1 METSR
6 SDFKERMAKMQ
17 DDLDI
22 LREVGSIAAAHGSIA
37 LSEILGKR
45 INLLMP
51 SVDIISS
58 SGIPGKMNV
67 ENVGMAVISRM
78 VTGLTGQAV
87 FMMDERNAYK
97 LIELSNN
104 IRKEDKQSYVITEVG
119 ISSIKEIG
127 NIVTS
132 AYLNALSIMFKRAI
146 LALPPVLISGTID
159 EILNIIISSSGA
171 DECALLIEAAF
182 EEPQEKIKGGFYL
195 VLIQEAVVA
204 IQEACKQM
212 LFELETK

>member
-1 METSR
+1 MH
-6 SDFKERMAKMQ
+6 

-22 LREVGSIAAAHGSIA
+22 LREVGSIAASHGSIA

-58 SGIPGKMNV
+58 SGIPAKV
-67 ENVGMAVISRM
+67 DIERVGMAVISKM
-78 VTGLTGQAV
+78 ITGLKGQAV
-87 FMMDERNAYK
+87 FMLDEKNAYK

-104 IRKEDKQSYVITEVG
+104 IRNEDKKSQVITEVG

-132 AYLNALSIMFKRAI
+132 AYLNALSIMFKKAI
-146 LALPPVLISGTID
+146 LSLPPVLISGTIG
-159 EILNIIISSSGA
+159 EIINIIVTSSGTE
-171 DECALLIEAAF
+171 DCALLVEAIF
-182 EEPQEKIKGGFYL
+182 EEPHEKIKGGFYL

-212 LFELETK
+212 LFELEKR